1 MSLRDITLKT
11 EYRTL
16 KDNIAKDFYIPA
28 LKQSISYKRAV
39 GFFSSTIL
47 AMITDGLYELYQNGG
62 YIQILASP
70 RLSDEDIEAIR
81 LGYENRDI
89 VIKNAVVREL
99 RDYEDFKTRDRL
111 NLLACLIAEGRLD
124 FEIVEPMLT
133 NGSGMYHEK
142 VGIITDEDGNIVAF
156 SGSMNESSNAV
167 ENNYES
173 FDVFCSWK
181 TADEERVMSKVEAFN
196 RLWEDQEENV
206 KVFKFPEVKE
216 LFITKYQTDDKCLLK
231 EKDYSAVAESK
242 VKYRGGIEVGNSIF
256 VKPKWLQLYDYQ
268 LQAVNNW
275 QKHNYRGIFDMAT
288 GTGKTYTGLSAIA
301 CLCENVEKL
310 AIIIVCPYQH
320 LVEQWAEDVRK
331 FGVNPIVGY
340 SGSKN
345 KDYKK
350 RFASSLFDFRLGL
363 KNHLCFLCTNK
374 TFSSRAIQDE
384 LEKTRGENVLLVV
397 DEAHNIGAEHLRR
410 TLSVNYEYRLALSAT
425 LERHQ
430 DNDGTIAIKNFF
442 GEKCIEYNLGLA
454 IQEEKLTPYYYY
466 PIVTTLSNDEYEIYH
481 ELTKKMMS
489 CLIKVN
495 GKLTLNELGKRLAI
509 KRARVV
515 AGAVDKINKLRDL
528 IENGYKDKKHMLV
541 YCGAT
546 RLVEQDGEVPI
557 HDDIRQIDYIS
568 RMLNID
574 YGMRTAQFTSR
585 EDTEERELRLRAFAE
600 GDIQALVAIKCL
612 DEGVNVP
619 QIQTAFILAST
630 MNPKEYIQRRGRVLR
645 LYPGKKFAVIYDFIT
660 LPHAIEDVPYL
671 DADVRSGDIS
681 LVKKELCR
689 LLEFERLA
697 KNKHEADEIYSE
709 LIDAYEL
716 YDFDVGNESVWEEIL

>member
-242 VKYRGGIEVGNSIF
+242 VKYGGGVEVGNSIF

-288 GTGKTYTGLSAIA
+288 GTGKTYTG
-301 CLCENVEKL
+301 
-310 AIIIVCPYQH
+310 
-320 LVEQWAEDVRK
+320 
-331 FGVNPIVGY
+331 
-340 SGSKN
+340 
-345 KDYKK
+345 
-350 RFASSLFDFRLGL
+350 
-363 KNHLCFLCTNK
+363 
-374 TFSSRAIQDE
+374 
-384 LEKTRGENVLLVV
+384 
-397 DEAHNIGAEHLRR
+397 
-410 TLSVNYEYRLALSAT
+410 
-425 LERHQ
+425 
-430 DNDGTIAIKNFF
+430 
-442 GEKCIEYNLGLA
+442 
-454 IQEEKLTPYYYY
+454 
-466 PIVTTLSNDEYEIYH
+466 
-481 ELTKKMMS
+481 
-489 CLIKVN
+489 
-495 GKLTLNELGKRLAI
+495 
-509 KRARVV
+509 
-515 AGAVDKINKLRDL
+515 
-528 IENGYKDKKHMLV
+528 
-541 YCGAT
+541 
-546 RLVEQDGEVPI
+546 
-557 HDDIRQIDYIS
+557 
-568 RMLNID
+568 
-574 YGMRTAQFTSR
+574 
-585 EDTEERELRLRAFAE
+585 
-600 GDIQALVAIKCL
+600 
-612 DEGVNVP
+612 
-619 QIQTAFILAST
+619 
-630 MNPKEYIQRRGRVLR
+630 
-645 LYPGKKFAVIYDFIT
+645 
-660 LPHAIEDVPYL
+660 
-671 DADVRSGDIS
+671 
-681 LVKKELCR
+681 
-689 LLEFERLA
+689 
-697 KNKHEADEIYSE
+697 
-709 LIDAYEL
+709 
-716 YDFDVGNESVWEEIL
+716 